1 MTIPTSPKRRPA
13 SALGHL
19 RVLELGG
26 PMGQH
31 CGKLLADMGADV
43 VKIEPPG
50 GDPARRTG
58 PFARDVEDPEGSL
71 YFLYFNTNKRSLVL
85 DLASAADRTRLRR
98 LAATADVVLD
108 SFPPGF
114 LDEQGVGYRSLSRVN
129 PALVMTSITPFG
141 LTGPY
146 RSFAGSDLVAQA
158 MGGLMYVQG
167 DDAKPPCA
175 APFDLAYQLASRHAA
190 FATLAA
196 LRGRRSTGRGRH
208 VDVSLQ
214 EVVAHLLF
222 TVAKYAFDGQIV
234 RRAGRL
240 ITNAPPPSGYYC
252 CKEGRWVSVSVIFLR
267 HWQTLAQWI
276 GNEVLKESLW
286 EDRAFRYANQ
296 DLVID
301 AMEKF
306 VGGFDLEEFVA
317 AAQERGLSAVP
328 INTLRGVVESP
339 KNEARS
345 WFADSVHPRLGPH
358 RFPGAPYRLC
368 KTPWR
373 VHRSAPL
380 LGQHSQEILAE
391 LPTHP
396 VGKPETS
403 KQKARGT
410 NRAPLHDVRVLD
422 FTRMWAG
429 PLATRYLAD
438 LGAEVIK
445 IEAEHAPDEGRTGEP
460 LTATV
465 GELNRGKRS
474 ATVDFKTAEGI
485 EALKELVR
493 LSDVVIDNYPP
504 GVLDRQGLGYQA
516 LKRVK
521 PDVIVVGMPG
531 FGSDGPYA
539 KYVAFGQEMMAN
551 SGLAHLW
558 GYPESP
564 IECRAKVYYTDFDAA
579 AAAACA
585 VMTAL
590 EHRDRTGLGQY
601 VEVDGSEAATANTG
615 VGLLHFLVNGAQLEP
630 MGNRNF
636 AAAPHGCYPCQGD
649 DQWCVIACF
658 TQRHW
663 EALCDVAG
671 NPSWATDARF
681 ASLEARRLHQDAL
694 DERIGDWTKGYTP
707 YQVMRMLQRAGVPS
721 GVVQSGEQ
729 LYHDHHLRARGF
741 IAEIEHAQPW
751 GRMEHP
757 RSPVLLGAT
766 APLRGMPAVG
776 EHNRQVLADLLG
788 LGADELATVA
798 KSAS

>member
-1 MTIPTSPKRRPA
+1 MTASTPTEARPP

-26 PMGQH
+26 PVGQH

-43 VKIEPPG
+43 VKIEPPD
-50 GDPARRTG
+50 GDPARMTG
-58 PFARDVEDPEGSL
+58 PFAQGVEHPEGSL

-85 DLASAADRTRLRR
+85 DLASDADRTRLRR
-98 LAATADVVLD
+98 LAATADIVLD

-114 LDEQGVGYRSLSRVN
+114 LDGRSLGYRSLSRIN

-146 RSFAGSDLVAQA
+146 RDFAGSDLVAQA

-196 LRGRRSTGRGRH
+196 LNGRRSTGRGRH

-214 EVVAHLLF
+214 EVVGHLLF

-240 ITNAPPPSGYYC
+240 ITNAPPPSGYYR
-252 CKEGRWVSVSVIFLR
+252 CKDGRWASVSVIFLR
-267 HWQTLAQWI
+267 HWQVLAQWM
-276 GNEVLKESLW
+276 GNEVLKEPLW
-286 EDRAFRYANQ
+286 EDRDYRYANQ
-296 DLVID
+296 DLVIEG
-301 AMEKF
+301 MQEF
-306 VGGFDLEEFVA
+306 VSGFGLEEFVA
-317 AAQERGLSAVP
+317 AAQERGLSAIP
-328 INTLRGVVESP
+328 INTLQDVVESP
-339 KNEARS
+339 KNRARE
-345 WFADSVHPRLGPH
+345 WFAEVAHPRLGALQ
-358 RFPGAPYRLC
+358 FPGAPYRMGG
-368 KTPWR
+368 TPWHVYR
-373 VHRSAPL
+373 PAPS
-380 LGQHSQEILAE
+380 LGQHTEEVVAE
-391 LPTHP
+391 
-396 VGKPETS
+396 PEAQPAHRPGAPAT
-403 KQKARGT
+403 AMPE
-410 NRAPLHDVRVLD
+410 RAPLHDVRVLD

-438 LGAEVIK
+438 LGADVVKVEV
-445 IEAEHAPDEGRTGEP
+445 EHAPDEGRSGER
-460 LTATV
+460 LTPMV

-474 ATVDFKTAEGI
+474 ITVNFKTAAGVEV
-485 EALKELVR
+485 LKELVR
-493 LSDVVIDNYPP
+493 LSDVVIDNSPP
-504 GVLDRQGLGYQA
+504 GLLERHGLGYQA
-516 LKRVK
+516 LRRVK
-521 PDVIVVGMPG
+521 PDIIAVGMPG

-539 KYVAFGQEMMAN
+539 NYVAFGQEMMSD
-551 SGLAHLW
+551 SGLAVLW
-558 GYPESP
+558 GYPDSP
-564 IECRAKVYYTDFDAA
+564 MECRAKVYYTDFDAA

-590 EHRDRTGLGQY
+590 EYRARTGVGQY

-636 AAAPHGCYPCQGD
+636 AAAPHGCYPCRGD
-649 DQWCVIACF
+649 DQWCVIACY
-658 TQRHW
+658 TEAHW
-663 EALCDVAG
+663 SALCDVAG
-671 NPSWATDARF
+671 NPGWAADARF
-681 ASLEARRLHQDAL
+681 ASLGSRRLHQDAL
-694 DERIGDWTKGYTP
+694 DERIGEWTSGYTP
-707 YQVMRMLQRAGVPS
+707 YEVMELLQEAGVPS

-729 LYHDHHLRARGF
+729 LYHDRHLRARGF

-751 GRMEHP
+751 GCMEHP
-757 RSPVLLGAT
+757 RLPAVLSGEP

-776 EHNRQVLADLLG
+776 EHNDDVLTGLLG
-788 LGADELATVA
+788 LNTAAKGA
-798 KSAS
+798 S

>member
-1 MTIPTSPKRRPA
+1 MTNSTPTEGWPTS
-13 SALGHL
+13 ALEHL

-26 PMGQH
+26 PRGQH

-43 VKIEPPG
+43 VKIEPPD
-50 GDPARRTG
+50 GDPARSTG
-58 PFARDVEDPEGSL
+58 PFAQGVEHPEASL
-71 YFLYFNTNKRSLVL
+71 SFLYFNTNKRSIVL
-85 DLASAADRTRLRR
+85 DLASDTDRTRLRR
-98 LAATADVVLD
+98 LAATADIVLD
-108 SFPPGF
+108 SFSPGF
-114 LDEQGVGYRSLSRVN
+114 LDERGLDYRSLSRAN
-129 PALVMTSITPFG
+129 PAVVMTSIAPFG

-146 RSFAGSDLVAQA
+146 RDFAGSDLVAQA

-196 LRGRRSTGRGRH
+196 LNGRRRTGRGRQ

-214 EVVAHLLF
+214 EVVGHLLF

-240 ITNAPPPSGYYC
+240 ITNAPPPSGYFR
-252 CKEGRWVSVSVIFLR
+252 CKDGRWVSVSTIFLR
-267 HWQTLAQWI
+267 HWQTLAQWM
-276 GNEVLKESLW
+276 GNEVLKEPLW

-296 DLVID
+296 DLIID
-301 AMEKF
+301 AMEEF
-306 VGGFDLEEFVA
+306 VGGFGLDEFVA
-317 AAQERGLSAVP
+317 AAQERGLSAIP
-328 INTLRGVVESP
+328 INTLQGVVESP
-339 KNEARS
+339 KNRARS
-345 WFADSVHPRLGPH
+345 WFAEGDHPLVGRH
-358 RFPGAPYRLC
+358 RFPGAPYRMSE
-368 KTPWR
+368 TPWR
-373 VHRSAPL
+373 IRRPAPL

-391 LPTHP
+391 LERPPARRPATQ
-396 VGKPETS
+396 
-403 KQKARGT
+403 KQARSESD
-410 NRAPLHDVRVLD
+410 RAPLHDVRVLD

-438 LGAEVIK
+438 LGADVIK
-445 IEAEHAPDEGRTGEP
+445 IEVEHAPDEGRTGQP

-465 GELNRGKRS
+465 GELNRAKRS
-474 ATVDFKTAEGI
+474 VTVDFKTAEGI
-485 EALKELVR
+485 EVLKALVK

-504 GVLDRQGLGYQA
+504 GVLERQGLGYQD

-521 PDVIVVGMPG
+521 PDIIAVGMPG

-539 KYVAFGQEMMAN
+539 KYVAFGQEMMAD

-558 GYPESP
+558 GYADSP

-590 EHRDRTGLGQY
+590 ECRARTGLGQY
-601 VEVDGSEAATANTG
+601 VEVDGSEAATANAG
-615 VGLLHFLVNGAQLEP
+615 VGLLHLLVNGVQLEP

-636 AAAPHGCYPCQGD
+636 AAAPHGCYPCRGD

-658 TQRHW
+658 TEKHW
-663 EALCDVAG
+663 AAFCGVAG
-671 NPSWATDARF
+671 HPAWAADPRF
-681 ASLEARRLHQDAL
+681 ASLESRRRHQDAL
-694 DERIGDWTKGYTP
+694 DGCIGEWTKGYTP
-707 YQVMRMLQRAGVPS
+707 YEAMELLEKVGVPS

-729 LYHDHHLRARGF
+729 LYHDRHLRARGF
-741 IAEIEHAQPW
+741 IAEVEHAEPW

-757 RSPVLLGAT
+757 RSPALLSGAAT
-766 APLRGMPAVG
+766 TLKGMPVVG
-776 EHNRQVLADLLG
+776 EHNRDVLSHLLG
-788 LGADELATVA
+788 LGADELAA
-798 KSAS
+798 AEGAP